1 MKRFEFECH
10 DIGDK
15 VFCVCRNEETAKC
28 DKCGTAHRCGH
39 MTIQLGVV
47 EDVMWTE
54 KTGVRYWIGLQ
65 AVGANNVFEDRE
77 SAERRL
83 ADLQQNEGSGSW
95 AAKAVSNG
103 KAVEE

>member
-1 MKRFEFECH
+1 MKRIGIEYH
-10 DIGDK
+10 DIGTK

-28 DKCGTAHRCGH
+28 DKCGTTHRCGH

-47 EDVMWTE
+47 EDIMWTE

-65 AVGANNVFEDRE
+65 VMGVGANNVFADRE

-83 ADLQQNEGSGSW
+83 ADLQRNERTKG
-95 AAKAVSNG
+95 
-103 KAVEE
+103 